1 MKTIC
6 DSCLAQSPVNGVHLT
21 HCGHVLFKEE
31 KPDIVVFA
39 RQQLAER
46 DKAIARA
53 AFRAARQLSY
63 NYDRPVFGNHAYETK
78 QTYSDFE
85 SYYNQE
91 FKKLVGEK
99 WIS

>member
-53 AFRAARQLSY
+53 AYIEGFNNA
-63 NYDRPVFGNHAYETK
+63 TK
-78 QTYSDFE
+78 GKHDVSANVYLE
-85 SYYNQE
+85 SEE
-91 FKKLVGEK
+91 FKELTK
-99 WIS
+99 